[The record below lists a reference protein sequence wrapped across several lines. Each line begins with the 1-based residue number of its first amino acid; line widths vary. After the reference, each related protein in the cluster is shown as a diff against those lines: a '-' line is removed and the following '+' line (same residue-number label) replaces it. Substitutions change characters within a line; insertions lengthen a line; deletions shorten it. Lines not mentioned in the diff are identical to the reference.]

1 MTNMKEKP
9 FQLVLLPGLGADDRQ
24 FQPQQAAFAD
34 CLVPPWIPPK
44 RGESLAGYAI
54 RMAQTIE
61 PECPMVLAGSS
72 FGGMVAY
79 EMANHLKPKAV
90 VLIGSCRCRT
100 AIRPVFRALPW
111 LGSLVS
117 PPLLNLAKLISPL
130 VGGWLSGTTG
140 RYRRLCV
147 SMFQQAD
154 STLMSWAVQA
164 ILTWE
169 PSPMPDAPVFQI
181 HGRNDR
187 VIPASRVEADEL
199 VAGGGHLI
207 NLTHAEIVNTFIEN
221 AAAAVQ
227 SNTSIRNCPP
237 GTKQS

>member
-1 MTNMKEKP
+1 MTNVKEKP
-9 FQLVLLPGLGADDRQ
+9 FQLVLLPGLGADHRQ

-34 CLVPPWIPPK
+34 CLVPPWISPK
-44 RGESLAGYAI
+44 RGESLADYAI
-54 RMAQTIE
+54 RMAETIE
-61 PECPMVLAGSS
+61 PGRSMILGGSS

-90 VLIGSCRCRT
+90 VLIGSCRSR
-100 AIRPVFRALPW
+100 AAMRPVFRALPW

-117 PPLLNLAKLISPL
+117 PPLLNLAKLVSPL
-130 VGGWLSGTTG
+130 VAGWLSGTTG
-140 RYRRLCV
+140 CHRRSCV
-147 SMFQQAD
+147 TMFQQAD
-154 STLMSWAVQA
+154 SALMSWAVQA

-169 PSPMPDAPVFQI
+169 PSSVPDAPVFHI
-181 HGRNDR
+181 HGKKDR
-187 VIPASRVEADEL
+187 VISASRVEADEL

-227 SNTSIRNCPP
+227 SNASMPN
-237 GTKQS
+237 